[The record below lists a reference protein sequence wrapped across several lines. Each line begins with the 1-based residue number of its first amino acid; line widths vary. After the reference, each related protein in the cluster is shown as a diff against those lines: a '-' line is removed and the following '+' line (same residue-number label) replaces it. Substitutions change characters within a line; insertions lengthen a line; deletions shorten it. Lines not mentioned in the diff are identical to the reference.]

1 MQVNLVV
8 EVEYCHYN
16 KLSHDYDIITVCIV
30 IKISTLQCAVV
41 CHYDIVIIS
50 QAYSQGPSLTVVQV

>member
-1 MQVNLVV
+1 MYLEMCIVQVNIVV

-16 KLSHDYDIITVCIV
+16 KLSHDYDIITVCIPVV

-41 CHYDIVIIS
+41 CHYDIVINI
-50 QAYSQGPSLTVVQV
+50 